1 MTTAWCYLYLRN
13 NHREPEGLHP
23 CCDSMK
29 LCTFFIVMV
38 YLTQHLMAW
47 HSVVMLIIMLCGL
60 IMCPAFFI
68 WVFCCRCCSTLFKTS
83 SGFLDHTLLAQHL
96 NSFCPLK
103 NLQHAC
109 NYNDRLTEDT
119 WTDSTYL
126 LIFPRD
132 ASCLL
137 TCSAINLASSSS
149 ASRLHFNGGELS
161 WCIASLSAN
170 LSMEGGSVILRA

>member
-1 MTTAWCYLYLRN
+1 
-13 NHREPEGLHP
+13 
-23 CCDSMK
+23 
-29 LCTFFIVMV
+29 MV
-38 YLTQHLMAW
+38 T
-47 HSVVMLIIMLCGL
+47 LIIMLCGL
-60 IMCPAFFI
+60 IMCFAFFI
-68 WVFCCRCCSTLFKTS
+68 CLFSFSLCCSSTLFKTS
-83 SGFLDHTLLAQHL
+83 SRFLNHTLLAQHM

-103 NLQHAC
+103 NFQHAW

-119 WTDSTYL
+119 WMDSTYL

-170 LSMEGGSVILRA
+170 LSMEGGSVILRE

>member
-1 MTTAWCYLYLRN
+1 MN
-13 NHREPEGLHP
+13 NHRELEGLDP

-29 LCTFFIVMV
+29 LCTLFIVMV
-38 YLTQHLMAW
+38 HLTQHLMAW
-47 HSVVMLIIMLCGL
+47 YSVVTLIIMLCGL
-60 IMCPAFFI
+60 IMCPSFF
-68 WVFCCRCCSTLFKTS
+68 VCLFSFVVVDSSTVFKTS

-119 WTDSTYL
+119 WMDSTYL

-161 WCIASLSAN
+161 WCMASLSAN